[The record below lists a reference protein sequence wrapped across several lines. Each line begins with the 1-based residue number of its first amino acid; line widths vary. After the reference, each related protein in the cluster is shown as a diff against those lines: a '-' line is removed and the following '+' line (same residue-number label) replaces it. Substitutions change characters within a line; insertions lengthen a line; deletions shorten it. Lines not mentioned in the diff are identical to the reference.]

1 MAHLQRNC
9 PRVPG
14 QLFSLSTDFCCWRR
28 WPPLAPTAGTP
39 LSTPRSDSERR
50 GRSELSAAELQGE
63 AVWRGYK
70 YLWFYLVPVKN
81 SGAVGEVLQN
91 SLFWM
96 LTLDKEGVSF
106 TE

>member
-9 PRVPG
+9 PRAPG
-14 QLFSLSTDFCCWRR
+14 QLFSPSADFCCRRR
-28 WPPLAPTAGTP
+28 WPPPAPTAGAP
-39 LSTPRSDSERR
+39 LSTPRSDSERP
-50 GRSELSAAELQGE
+50 GCSELSAAELQGE
-63 AVWRGYK
+63 AVQRGYK
-70 YLWFYLVPVKN
+70 YLWFYLVAVRN

-96 LTLDKEGVSF
+96 LTLDKERASF